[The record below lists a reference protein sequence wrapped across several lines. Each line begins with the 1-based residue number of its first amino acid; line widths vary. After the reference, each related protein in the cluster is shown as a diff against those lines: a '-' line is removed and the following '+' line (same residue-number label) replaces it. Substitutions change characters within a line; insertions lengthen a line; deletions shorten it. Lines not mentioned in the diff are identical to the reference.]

1 MEREQAAIATSDPRA
16 TAVGAALLAEGA
28 SAMDAAAAA
37 ALVLFVVE
45 PSQCGPGG
53 DGFLIHVEPGSDPVA
68 LDGAGELPLG
78 LTDDALAAAGLDT
91 VPARGPLS
99 CTVPGA
105 LGLLEEGLRAFG
117 TRSLGELVAPA
128 VRFAHDGFD
137 VRPTLAAAAGRA
149 AAEIA
154 GDPVLGPLYAP
165 AGRAVAEGDTVRNP
179 VLGDLLAPRRRRG
192 CRMRCTTARSAR
204 RSCAGSVTVEGCSTP
219 TTSPSTA
226 ATGFGR
232 RPATFRGST
241 VWELPAPTQGPAVLG
256 ALAAIEASTT
266 AVEDWAPVVEMMR
279 RAMADAGFDLD
290 HIGARPSP
298 ARGDTTYIAA
308 IDRQGRG
315 ASLITSVFGDFGAH
329 FGIPELGGPI
339 GNRATMLRALG
350 RPMAPGTKPP
360 HTTIPAAVTRD
371 GALQYVLGVAGGFM
385 QPQAQV
391 QVLVH
396 LLERGLDPQ
405 AAIDQ
410 PRFRIGFGGVLV
422 ARARS
427 PARRCDARRRRPSA
441 GTGGLRRGAGGGHR
455 RHWRAHRRR
464 RSTPSRRGD
473 RFILRQRVR
482 VLARTR

>member
-1 MEREQAAIATSDPRA
+1 MEGEQAAIATSDPRA

-53 DGFLIHVEPGSDPVA
+53 DGFLIHVEPGGDPVA
-68 LDGAGELPLG
+68 LDGAGELPRG

-117 TRSLGELVAPA
+117 TRSLGDLVAPA
-128 VRFAHDGFD
+128 VRLAHDGFE

-179 VLGDLLAPRRRRG
+179 VLGDLLTRVGAEGTDAMYHGEIGAAVVRRIRDG
-192 CRMRCTTARSAR
+192 GGVLDADDLAEHRCDR
-204 RSCAGSVTVEGCSTP
+204 V
-219 TTSPSTA
+219 
-226 ATGFGR
+226 
-232 RPATFRGST
+232 RPAAGTFRGST

-256 ALAAIEASTT
+256 ALAAVEASTT
-266 AVEDWAPVVEMMR
+266 AVEDWRPVVEMMR

-308 IDRQGRG
+308 IDRHGRG

-410 PRFRIGFGGVLV
+410 PRFRIGFGGVLSLEPGHPLAEAMPDAAARPPGPEGYGAVQV
-422 ARARS
+422 AGI
-427 PARRCDARRRRPSA
+427 D
-441 GTGGLRRGAGGGHR
+441 GTGGRTAGADPR
-455 RHWRAHRRR
+455 RHGAA
-464 RSTPSRRGD
+464 TV
-473 RFILRQRVR
+473 VR
-482 VLARTR
+482 